1 MQHFLQFSEDGLAY
15 HRHHPLYLNEI
26 EDLRD
31 GLVAD
36 ISPAPSCWHQGRHTR
51 CVRMAATPTEIS
63 GFQLLRRVTAAAH
76 RRTTVSSRYM
86 AVPSFDTVRGCQT
99 TGAPISMACRL
110 AGSVHFIRYRSTAS
124 LPSVAVTVS

>member
-1 MQHFLQFSEDGLAY
+1 MQHFLQLSEDGLA
-15 HRHHPLYLNEI
+15 HHHHPPYLNEI

-36 ISPAPSCWHQGRHTR
+36 ISPDPSCWYQGRHTR

-63 GFQLLRRVTAAAH
+63 GFQLLRTVTATAH
-76 RRTTVSSRYM
+76 RRTTVSSRHI
-86 AVPSFDTVRGCQT
+86 AVPSFDRAQGCQT

-110 AGSVHFIRYRSTAS
+110 AGSVHFIRNRSTAS
-124 LPSVAVTVS
+124 LPSAAVTVS

>member
-1 MQHFLQFSEDGLAY
+1 MQHFLQFSEGGLAH
-15 HRHHPLYLNEI
+15 HRHHPPYLNEI

-36 ISPAPSCWHQGRHTR
+36 ISPAPMLVS
-51 CVRMAATPTEIS
+51 
-63 GFQLLRRVTAAAH
+63 
-76 RRTTVSSRYM
+76 RTTHTVRSHGHDADGNIRFPNAPAGHSRGSSTNHRSSRYM
-86 AVPSFDTVRGCQT
+86 AVPSFDRVHGCQT

-124 LPSVAVTVS
+124 LPSAAVTVS